1 MQSSRSSSET
11 VEGSALTL
19 EGVDNVESG
28 DGLPA
33 GVFGVGDGVTD
44 HVLEEASEYGSGLL
58 IDVRGDPL
66 DTTSTRESAD
76 SGLGNSHDGVLGDLL
91 VGPLGSVL
99 ATLSF
104 SSDLCFSWHLF
115 CIILISVI

>member
-1 MQSSRSSSET
+1 MQPSRSSSET

-44 HVLEEASEYGSGLL
+44 HVLKESPEDGAGLL
-58 IDVRGDPL
+58 VDVRADSL
-66 DTTSTRESAD
+66 DTTSSRESAD
-76 SGLGNSHDGVLGDLL
+76 GGLGDSHDGVLGHLL
-91 VGPLGSVL
+91 VGTLSSVL

-104 SSDLCFSWHLF
+104 SSDLCFAWH
-115 CIILISVI
+115 